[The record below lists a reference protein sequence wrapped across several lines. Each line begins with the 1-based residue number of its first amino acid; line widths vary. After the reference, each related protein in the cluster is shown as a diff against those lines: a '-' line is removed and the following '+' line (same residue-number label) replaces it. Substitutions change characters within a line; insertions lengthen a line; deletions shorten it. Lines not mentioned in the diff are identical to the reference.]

1 MDGGLELVN
10 FYKGSKSEKK
20 FFFFGGGDGGARES
34 EFFHKDT
41 KS

>member
-20 FFFFGGGDGGARES
+20 FFFLEGGWGS
-34 EFFHKDT
+34 
-41 KS
+41 